1 MQGAVISGATGAIG
15 RALILELCE
24 RGVAVLALVR
34 REARIKNLPT
44 HPLLTV
50 KYCSLADLSTVKC
63 DTGQKF
69 EVFYHLAWAGTSG
82 KAREDVPLQITNIA
96 YATDAV
102 LAAKRLGCSR
112 FIGVGSQAEYGR
124 VTGAL
129 TPETPAFPETAYGAA
144 KLAAARLTRLMAES
158 HGLSHVWVR
167 VLSVF
172 GPADGEGS
180 LVSTAIREM
189 SVHHSPPFTAATQI
203 WDFLYAGDA
212 ARALFLLGELF
223 TSREIYVLGSGTPR
237 PLRAYIE
244 EIRDVVA
251 PELSL
256 RFGEIP
262 FPYGQVMHLEADISA
277 LTRDTGWRPQ
287 ISFADGIRETALW
300 QKTQ

>member
-24 RGVAVLALVR
+24 RGVSVLALVR
-34 REARIKNLPT
+34 EGGRTKNLPT
-44 HPLLTV
+44 HPLLKV
-50 KYCSLADLSTVKC
+50 KYCSLADLSTVKP
-63 DTGQKF
+63 DTGQRF
-69 EVFYHLAWAGTSG
+69 DVFYHLAWAGTSG

-96 YATDAV
+96 YAADAV
-102 LAAKRLGCSR
+102 FAAKKLGCSR

-124 VTGAL
+124 VSGAL

-144 KLAAARLTRLMAES
+144 KLAAGNLTRLLAEG
-158 HGLSHVWVR
+158 HGLSHAWVR

-189 SVHHSPPFTAATQI
+189 RAHNAPPFTAATQI

-212 ARALFLLGELF
+212 ARALFLLGELS
-223 TSREIYVLGSGTPR
+223 TSGKTYVLGSGAPR

-244 EIRDVVA
+244 EIRDVIA
-251 PELSL
+251 PGLNLS
-256 RFGEIP
+256 FGELP
-262 FPYGQVMHLEADISA
+262 FSYGQVMHLEADISA
-277 LTRDTGWRPQ
+277 LTKDTDWRPQ

-300 QKTQ
+300 QQTQ

>member
-1 MQGAVISGATGAIG
+1 MFGAVISGATGAIG
-15 RALILELCE
+15 RALILELCQN
-24 RGVAVLALVR
+24 GVRVLALVR
-34 REARIKNLPT
+34 REARTENLPT
-44 HPLLTV
+44 HPLLEV
-50 KYCSLADLSTVKC
+50 KYCSLADLSTVSC

-69 EVFYHLAWAGTSG
+69 DVFYHLAWAGTSG
-82 KAREDVPLQITNIA
+82 KAREDVPLQITNIT
-96 YATDAV
+96 YAADAV

-129 TPETPAFPETAYGAA
+129 TPETPAFPETAYGSA
-144 KLAAARLTRLMAES
+144 KLAAGQLTRLIAEN
-158 HGLSHVWVR
+158 HGLSHAWVR

-189 SVHHSPPFTAATQI
+189 SARHPPPFTAATQI

-212 ARALFLLGELF
+212 ARALFLLGELS
-223 TSREIYVLGSGTPR
+223 TSEKIYVLGSGTPR

-251 PELSL
+251 PGLHL
-256 RFGEIP
+256 RFGELP
-262 FPYGQVMHLEADISA
+262 FASGQVMHLEADISA

-287 ISFADGIRETALW
+287 IPFADGIRKTALW
-300 QKTQ
+300 RQRQ